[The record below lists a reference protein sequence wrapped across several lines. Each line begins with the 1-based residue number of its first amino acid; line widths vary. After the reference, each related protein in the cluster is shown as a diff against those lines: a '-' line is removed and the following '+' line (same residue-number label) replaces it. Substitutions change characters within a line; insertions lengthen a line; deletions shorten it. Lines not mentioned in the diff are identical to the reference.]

1 MNSYETVFL
10 VSNKIKENERNA
22 LLDKITDLIN
32 VNGKVSKVDEIGLRK
47 MAYEI
52 RKHNEAYYYVVYF
65 ESEPSFISELE
76 RNYRIID
83 EIIKFIVVK
92 QD

>member
-1 MNSYETVFL
+1 MNNYESVIL
-10 VSNKIKENERNA
+10 VSNKISDEQRKDVVN
-22 LLDKITDLIN
+22 KIQKLISA
-32 VNGKVSKVDEIGLRK
+32 NGKLISTDEKGLRK
-47 MAYEI
+47 MAYEV
-52 RKHNEAYYYVVYF
+52 RKHNEAYYYVLYF
-65 ESEPSFISELE
+65 ESEPNFIVELE

>member
-1 MNSYETVFL
+1 MNNYETVIL
-10 VSNKIKENERNA
+10 ISNKIKDEERKSVVK
-22 LLDKITDLIN
+22 KIEKLIN
-32 VNGKVSKVDEIGLRK
+32 ANGKISKVDEIGLRK
-47 MAYEI
+47 MAYEV
-52 RKHNEAYYYVVYF
+52 RKHNEAFYYVIYF
-65 ESEPSFISELE
+65 ESEPSFIAELE

>member
-1 MNSYETVFL
+1 MNNYETVIL
-10 VSNKIKENERNA
+10 ISNKIKDEERKSVVK
-22 LLDKITDLIN
+22 KIQELIN

-47 MAYEI
+47 MAYEV
-52 RKHNEAYYYVVYF
+52 RKHNEAFYYVIYF
-65 ESEPSFISELE
+65 ESEPSFIAELE